1 MHFVGS
7 TIHVY
12 KKMGTCLGSNDE
24 LPPLQLLLCTLQE
37 CLYLARRPITKLAF
51 NEPTARIRKIESWT
65 RPSLLF
71 KKVRIIQKQKKLL
84 LLDNENSKQTL

>member
-24 LPPLQLLLCTLQE
+24 LPPLQLLLCTPQE

-65 RPSLLF
+65 NTIFTFF
-71 KKVRIIQKQKKLL
+71 KRKNYSKTEKKYIVNEEGKQ
-84 LLDNENSKQTL
+84 SP